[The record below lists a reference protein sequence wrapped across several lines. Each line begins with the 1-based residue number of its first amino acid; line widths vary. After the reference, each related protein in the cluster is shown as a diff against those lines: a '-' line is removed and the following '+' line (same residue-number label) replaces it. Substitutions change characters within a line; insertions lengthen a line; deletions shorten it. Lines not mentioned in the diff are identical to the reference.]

1 MVVHFCL
8 LLVWLQIGR
17 HSVRLSLHTCIYS
30 VLILPFSCSDIP
42 TVGPYIQKP
51 FKIALEK
58 QKEKLH
64 RKPGQDA
71 TTTSVSD
78 FLGMLSI
85 FYGKTGFWWEFKYI
99 VERAF
104 LMEIFR
110 KIWNTIREIPLL
122 SFLSENWTALFAFS
136 LYTRL
141 YNYKL

>member
-1 MVVHFCL
+1 M
-8 LLVWLQIGR
+8 
-17 HSVRLSLHTCIYS
+17 YS

-78 FLGMLSI
+78 FLGVLSI
-85 FYGKTGFWWEFKYI
+85 FYGKNGFWWEFK
-99 VERAF
+99 
-104 LMEIFR
+104 
-110 KIWNTIREIPLL
+110 
-122 SFLSENWTALFAFS
+122 
-136 LYTRL
+136 
-141 YNYKL
+141 